1 MKRYLL
7 ILIGC
12 LTLHLLSAEQI
23 HAQNFKKMRQEIIRK
38 QQSTRSEIDALNDQL
53 DRYKNRLSQTEQ
65 KYDKIYEQTQDL
77 EKVVAIQ
84 TKKVEKLQNEQQ
96 SIEDEIDVVR
106 KEHKKNEAEL
116 KLLIENYKKSL
127 RYLYKN
133 GRETELAMILSSKSV
148 NQMLVRSYY
157 LNKFE
162 KRRKA
167 QAQKIKQAQK
177 DLEENERQLK
187 QAKQKNEDVL
197 AEIRQE
203 KEETA
208 KKKRRLMQNITK
220 LREDRNQLQ
229 GKISDTR
236 KQKQQLNK
244 TLTDLINEE
253 EKVRKA
259 LSEQMKKNG
268 KSGALASTDNSAAN
282 YTASS
287 RSRNYVNNETLNAI
301 SDEFANEKGKL
312 PWPVK
317 NGVITEKFGRRRDPV
332 LGTYTEN
339 LGIDISAK
347 PNSPVHAVFDGYV
360 FAVRPLPGYG
370 DLVFVNHG
378 RFKTV
383 YGNLSKVL
391 VRKNS
396 FLEKGDIVGLSGEE
410 DSAKGE
416 TVFFMIRDKNQDL
429 DPEKWIQSK

>member
-1 MKRYLL
+1 MKRYLF
-7 ILIGC
+7 ILFSC
-12 LTLHLLSAEQI
+12 LTLSLLTTKQLY
-23 HAQNFKKMRQEIIRK
+23 AQNFKKMRQEIIRK

-65 KYDKIYEQTQDL
+65 KYDKIYKQTQDL

-84 TKKVEKLQNEQQ
+84 NKKVEKLQNEQH
-96 SIEDEIDVVR
+96 SIEDEINVVR

-116 KLLIENYKKSL
+116 EMLIENYKKSL

-133 GRETELAMILSSKSV
+133 GRETELALILSSKSV

-157 LNKFE
+157 LSKFE

-187 QAKQKNEDVL
+187 QAQQRNEDVL
-197 AEIRQE
+197 AEIRAE

-220 LREDRNQLQ
+220 LRNDRNQLQ

-236 KQKQQLNK
+236 KQKQQLNN

-259 LSEQMKKNG
+259 LAEQMKKNG
-268 KSGALASTDNSAAN
+268 KSGAIASADNSASN
-282 YTASS
+282 YAVSS
-287 RSRNYVNNETLNAI
+287 RRRNYVNNETLNAI
-301 SDEFANEKGKL
+301 SDEFAKEKGKL
-312 PWPVK
+312 PWPVN

-332 LGTYTEN
+332 LGTETRN
-339 LGIDISAK
+339 LGIDIAAK
-347 PNSPVHAVFDGYV
+347 PKSPVHAVFDGYV